1 MILKDLVYQDGDY
14 FFYYDKKAE
23 TYVICKDGL
32 VCSSIIE
39 TARTYEQAKEKIEFH
54 KKTEE
59 K

>member
-1 MILKDLVYQDGDY
+1 MILRGLVYQDGDY

-32 VCSSIIE
+32 VCSSIIGTE
-39 TARTYEQAKEKIEFH
+39 NTYEQAKEKIEFH
-54 KKTEE
+54 KKTGE